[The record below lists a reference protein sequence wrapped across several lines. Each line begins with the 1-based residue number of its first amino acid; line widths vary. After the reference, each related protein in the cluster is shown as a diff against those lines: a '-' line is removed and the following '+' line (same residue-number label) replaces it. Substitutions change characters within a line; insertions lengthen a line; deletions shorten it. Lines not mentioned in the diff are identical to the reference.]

1 MRRLIVLRSKHRCS
15 FLETLHSF
23 VLLAIWNLLSHV
35 KRAMFMGIWKYVRF
49 VLIDNIVHFVVPLRF
64 EVLEVL
70 IFLEI
75 SLAIDEFLQLQR
87 IDLFLEHFTGV

>member
-1 MRRLIVLRSKHRCS
+1 
-15 FLETLHSF
+15 
-23 VLLAIWNLLSHV
+23 
-35 KRAMFMGIWKYVRF
+35 MFMGIGEYVRF
-49 VLIDNIVHFVVPLRF
+49 VLIDNIVHFVVPLRL

>member
-1 MRRLIVLRSKHRCS
+1 MRRLILLRSKHRCS

-23 VLLAIWNLLSHV
+23 VLLVRWNLLSHIE
-35 KRAMFMGIWKYVRF
+35 RAMLMGVREYVGF
-49 VLIDNIVHFVVPLRF
+49 VLIDNVVHFIVPLRF
-64 EVLEVL
+64 EVLEIL

-75 SLAIDEFLQLQR
+75 SLDIVKFLQLQR